1 MNKKTF
7 AEKHEG
13 EPLFSKDW
21 NELTGYTNEIVDA
34 LNQSGGGSGLP
45 NFYINSK
52 GNLNIET
59 SPEIGN
65 TSKGKINIEA
75 MDDIQFK
82 PGDDIILYSHH
93 RAQDK
98 QDEVA
103 VKVTDGDDVPVKLQ
117 VNAAEVT
124 LTTKDKEGNDADVL
138 DINVNA
144 DKNVKGYLKVRARA
158 IDLRCEDHGGIA
170 IQPKGQDSSHNEN
183 KIKFEHGGG
192 DGLEFGTFN
201 TRKTSIYTPE
211 YRFRKDGVWKMA
223 DRATEVSDKYDGTDE
238 TTHYK
243 YVKQADD
250 FYDIIDPNDAT
261 CTTRDIIKT
270 AAALNGTEN
279 IHTHITSKGNL
290 EIESLNIYYAEYINS
305 SEQAPVDYYQYSG
318 TDEIDED
325 AYYSEADI
333 ISILDQGETIF
344 EGDWSTTSFWV
355 INQDN
360 VTYTQWRLTK
370 IAAPDI
376 NIESDSDVKIT
387 AGKKI
392 KLGGQLDFGSTFNFG
407 ETDNGIETQY
417 KLTAKNKTKD
427 CGIIKVVGVNNHS
440 SNNLVVNDV
449 TIAPGTSQTVAQA
462 SALDIVRLGAAFGFE
477 KVYIERDPVVVVEEL
492 TGTPEYDAEHT
503 SSAAN
508 TFFVD
513 GEEYYRTDLITANL
527 GGHIDAVQNQ
537 AIINVGKGISD
548 SYTIKITYNS
558 TDVHYYKFTKAPS
571 DTLFIIDSDNKARL
585 SDIVKLTKYMKTH
598 GEGPWSNQ

>member
-7 AEKHEG
+7 VTKNNGDSLNASE
-13 EPLFSKDW
+13 W

-34 LNQSGGGSGLP
+34 VNQSGGGSGLP

-170 IQPKGQDSSHNEN
+170 IQPKGEDSQDHEN

-201 TRKTSIYTPE
+201 TEKTSIFTDE
-211 YRFRKDGVWKMA
+211 YRFNKDGIWKMA
-223 DRATEVSDKYDGTDE
+223 TRTKEVSDKYDSSDE

-250 FYDIIDPNDAT
+250 FYDIIDGNDRK
-261 CTTRDIIKT
+261 CTTENLIKT
-270 AAALNGTEN
+270 ANAFNGYGSNN
-279 IHTHITSKGNL
+279 IEAVTTDR
-290 EIESLNIYYAEYINS
+290 AS
-305 SEQAPVDYYQYSG
+305 SYFKMIAGPRFKDVST
-318 TDEIDED
+318 TDE
-325 AYYSEADI
+325 
-333 ISILDQGETIF
+333 
-344 EGDWSTTSFWV
+344 
-355 INQDN
+355 
-360 VTYTQWRLTK
+360 
-370 IAAPDI
+370 
-376 NIESDSDVKIT
+376 
-387 AGKKI
+387 
-392 KLGGQLDFGSTFNFG
+392 
-407 ETDNGIETQY
+407 
-417 KLTAKNKTKD
+417 
-427 CGIIKVVGVNNHS
+427 
-440 SNNLVVNDV
+440 
-449 TIAPGTSQTVAQA
+449 
-462 SALDIVRLGAAFGFE
+462 
-477 KVYIERDPVVVVEEL
+477 
-492 TGTPEYDAEHT
+492 
-503 SSAAN
+503 
-508 TFFVD
+508 
-513 GEEYYRTDLITANL
+513 DLL
-527 GGHIDAVQNQ
+527 R
-537 AIINVGKGISD
+537 S
-548 SYTIKITYNS
+548 
-558 TDVHYYKFTKAPS
+558 
-571 DTLFIIDSDNKARL
+571 L
-585 SDIVKLTKYMKTH
+585 
-598 GEGPWSNQ
+598 